1 MGRFLFLTDLHLMAR
16 TPARRTGNFEN
27 DVMGKLAWAL
37 ITAHERDVDAI
48 VCGGDLFDLPRPS
61 YRLAVRVMKLIRE
74 AGLPWLHVLGNHDI
88 MGHNPDTYTH
98 GALAFLEQLPNFQIL
113 NDYELGG
120 HVLRAVHYRHGVEEL
135 TDWSPLGEKPE
146 VVFAHAMI
154 TPGQTPFAH
163 VLPKDIKTR
172 ARLVLCGHY
181 HDPWGY
187 VTAHKEIEPQ
197 AQQVLAEG
205 IQNLLRCT
213 SEERLLL
220 LQPDDFTV
228 FLNPG
233 SMARISYLAHNL
245 GRTPRAFIVEVGEAV
260 QVTAVPVPVARP
272 AAEAFDEGAALAQ
285 RSWDISVQEFLA
297 AMENV
302 KVEGVQAADV
312 VISAA
317 KARAGVESI
326 EELPQDG
333 RVILDHA
340 LEAVA
345 AAEATESEEA

>member
-1 MGRFLFLTDLHLMAR
+1 MARFLFLTDLHLMAR
-16 TPARRTGNFEN
+16 TPARRTGNFE
-27 DVMGKLAWAL
+27 DDMMGKMYWVL
-37 ITAHERDVDAI
+37 IEAHRRNVDAI

-88 MGHNPDTYTH
+88 MGHNPDTYAH
-98 GALAFLEQLPNFQIL
+98 GALAFLEQLPNFHIL
-113 NDYELGG
+113 RDYELGG

-146 VVFAHAMI
+146 VIFAHVMI
-154 TPGQTPFAH
+154 TPGRTPFPH
-163 VLPKDIKTR
+163 VLPKDISTR

-181 HDPWGY
+181 HDPWGFAA
-187 VTAHKEIEPQ
+187 THKTIEPAEQQ
-197 AQQVLAEG
+197 ALATG

-220 LQPDDFTV
+220 LQPDNLTL

-233 SMARISYLAHNL
+233 ALARVSYLAHNL
-245 GRTPRAFIVEVGEAV
+245 GRTPRVFVVELGEAV
-260 QVTAVPVPVARP
+260 EVTAVPVSVARP
-272 AAEAFDEGAALAQ
+272 AADAFDEGAALAQ

-302 KVEGVQAADV
+302 KIEGVQAADV
-312 VISAA
+312 VINAA
-317 KARAGVESI
+317 KARAGVERI
-326 EELPQDG
+326 DDLPTDQ
-333 RVILDHA
+333 RAVLEHA

-345 AAEATESEEA
+345 AAEAIDSEEE